1 MGQEELMKNKQIN
14 PFKFFEVAM
23 IWLLTLCLVLKGLL
37 FFKLINLA
45 YKIKGQITNQ
55 TDFFNYDKYAI

>member
-1 MGQEELMKNKQIN
+1 MKNKQIN

-23 IWLLTLCLVLKGLL
+23 VWLLTLCLILKVLL
-37 FFKLINLA
+37 FFKLVDIV

-55 TDFFNYDKYAI
+55 TDF